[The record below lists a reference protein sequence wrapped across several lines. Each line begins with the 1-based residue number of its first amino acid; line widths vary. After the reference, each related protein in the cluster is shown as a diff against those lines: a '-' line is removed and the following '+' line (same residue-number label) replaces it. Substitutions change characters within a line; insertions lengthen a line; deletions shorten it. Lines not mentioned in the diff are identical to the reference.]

1 MTPICDFPPKFFFSS
16 NSQFKSS
23 VAGDN
28 QRTALNPTKVL
39 HAEVCGTF
47 VDSGCVFVFCSNQI
61 ELSDQ
66 RAGDGRKSME
76 IGQFRIR
83 IRPDKLHHVLDQG
96 SKMKPHEF
104 HRCWI
109 ERPQQQTNEH
119 VILLRV
125 GDKNKC
131 EPKIDP
137 RQK

>member
-28 QRTALNPTKVL
+28 QRTAVDPTKVL
-39 HAEVCGTF
+39 HAKVCGTF
-47 VDSGCVFVFCSNQI
+47 VDSGCVFVCCSNQI

-83 IRPDKLHHVLDQG
+83 IRPDKLHHVLDQRSNPTSFTVVG
-96 SKMKPHEF
+96 SKDHSRKPRSTSSFCGSE
-104 HRCWI
+104 
-109 ERPQQQTNEH
+109 T
-119 VILLRV
+119 
-125 GDKNKC
+125 
-131 EPKIDP
+131 KINP